1 MFKNFTLK
9 LILIVTV
16 ILFLGWLFSDILSYF
31 VISLVLATLLRPLTD
46 FISRIQFYKVRVP
59 RSIAVLISFA
69 FFVLVFSLFILLFIP
84 LISDQIQVLSNLD
97 FNDLL
102 FSMQG
107 PIQRIENFFIE
118 NNFVDREPGYIIQ
131 SLEEAT
137 TSIFS
142 SISFNELIN
151 RLLRLTGSLFVSLLA
166 LVFITFFLLYEK
178 GLLKKLFLKAI
189 PNEYFELSIEAL
201 YKIETL
207 LTNYLTGLMFQIF
220 TVFTLVAVG
229 LSIFGIKY
237 ALTIAVFAAIA
248 NLIPY
253 LGPVIG
259 ATFGILVA
267 LTTAPFDLTADEYLW
282 LAIKVVSV
290 FGIVQLSDNILLQP
304 LIFSK
309 SVKAH
314 PLEIF
319 VVIFAGAALGGAVGM
334 IAAIPVYTI
343 LRVSIAELY
352 RGYQQYYIFKRY
364 KNL

>member
-1 MFKNFTLK
+1 MFQNFTLK
-9 LILIVTV
+9 LLLIVTL
-16 ILFLGWLFSDILSYF
+16 ILFMGWLFSDILTYF
-31 VISLVLATLLRPLTD
+31 IISLVLATLLRPLTD
-46 FISRIQFYKVRVP
+46 FISRIQFYKVKVP
-59 RSIAVLISFA
+59 RAIAVMVSFA
-69 FFVLVFSLFILLFIP
+69 FFVLVMGLFVLLFIP

-102 FSMQG
+102 FSIQG
-107 PIQRIENFFIE
+107 PVERLENFFIE
-118 NNFVDREPGYIIQ
+118 NNFVDREPGYLIQ

-137 TSIFS
+137 GSIFR
-142 SISFNELIN
+142 SISFNELVN

-189 PNEYFELSIEAL
+189 PNEYFELSIAAL

-259 ATFGILVA
+259 ATFGILVS

-282 LAIKVVSV
+282 LVIKVISV
-290 FGIVQLSDNILLQP
+290 FATVQLTDNILLQP

-319 VVIFAGAALGGAVGM
+319 VVIFAGAALGGAIGM

-343 LRVSIAELY
+343 LRVSVAELY